1 MNKEQYLDFCR
12 EIPGAALDQPFNE
25 DFDTWIAR
33 HADTKKWF
41 AAVLRH
47 EGRDFVD
54 LKCDPIEG
62 DFLKSVFSGIAEGY
76 HMNKVHWITVYFE
89 SDVPDGLLRELTE
102 KSFRLTQKAVRKARR
117 SVGTEE

>member
-25 DFDTWIAR
+25 DFDTWIVR

-47 EGRDFVD
+47 EGRDFVN

-62 DFLKSVFSGIAEGY
+62 DFLKSVFSGITEGY
-76 HMNKVHWITVYFE
+76 HMNKVHWITVFFD
-89 SDVPDGLLRELTE
+89 SDVPDELFRELTE
-102 KSFRLTQKAVRKARR
+102 KSFRLTQKAVRKARK
-117 SVGTEE
+117 SIEAEG